1 MEGPVEG
8 AEPRGG
14 SEAGQYALARDVF
27 QSEKACSLLAQVERD
42 DRKLGYRVR
51 VRVIRGGPNW
61 RVEAG
66 LFARRLPLFPRLQ
79 MSAGVKS
86 SGAGMQAAHGNRTA
100 FQELFER
107 VMRPLHLAVL
117 VEGMHERALQRELE
131 KFRGQGGKAHDLNI
145 DADASVSNLIA
156 TASLS
161 SGFRSSMSGTAST
174 ERTISNEATISDENV
189 LPQSMKV
196 YSLASNDLGELDLPG
211 YEDFEFMAWR
221 DVLEGPRAPTEMR
234 LPKAVGPDGRRSS
247 VAHVLAKLLVSF
259 RIDNGDWAAAPDF
272 SIPPF
277 VKLHYS
283 PNIGQLVT
291 LTLQGDEDT
300 CSKDDDVGNNLDG
313 YMDFCRNRWGRHHAV
328 RSVRP
333 VLIEGEDSRTNIEVG
348 VLVYTK
354 AQGPRDAGRETYPVV
369 GYMQWS
375 VLSFDVLTTYFDDEH
390 HGLRRIRELIDCVD
404 GLGKPKYAKAVIK
417 EIVDGE
423 KDTTAIALFL
433 FGHAWNATKRWSRL
447 VNTRNIRGQP
457 RLRSDGQEF
466 RMNSQ
471 VTCESAKIGTGRR
484 SKGQSIF
491 EHILLS
497 TPYDLF
503 KARCPE
509 FLPSLFFG
517 DRDLLPVSGAY
528 GRRAGWQ
535 GGGPPGP
542 SGGNDDGSGQGGS
555 LSGDRGG
562 PHAGG
567 GARWESGRKAPP
579 KRKQMGGDFRPR
591 KHPLSSTANGMPEAN
606 ESGLGANADANNR
619 MTRMYTPVI
628 VAGLMNTPGDSVH
641 DEHANP
647 TASTTILTEPE
658 FPAGV
663 QNADGDDFVDDF
675 IRNNFRQSSLFELI
689 SGNSR
694 LGSVDA
700 HVAYLYDQREPLD
713 TERT

>member
-14 SEAGQYALARDVF
+14 SEAGQYALARDIF
-27 QSEKACSLLAQVERD
+27 QSEKARSLLAQVERD
-42 DRKLGYRVR
+42 DRNLGYRVR

-66 LFARRLPLFPRLQ
+66 VFARRLPLFPRLR
-79 MSAGVKS
+79 MSAGGKS

-100 FQELFER
+100 FQDLFER

-131 KFRGQGGKAHDLNI
+131 NFRGEGGKAPDLDIN
-145 DADASVSNLIA
+145 ADASVSNLMA

-161 SGFRSSMSGTAST
+161 SGFRSSLSGTAST
-174 ERTISNEATISDENV
+174 ERTISDEATRNA
-189 LPQSMKV
+189 LPQSMRV

-221 DVLEGPRAPTEMR
+221 DVLEGPQAPTEMR
-234 LPKAVGPDGRRSS
+234 LPRAVGPDRGRSS

-300 CSKDDDVGNNLDG
+300 CSKDDYVGNNLDG
-313 YMDFCRNRWGRHHAV
+313 YMDFCRNRWGGHHAV

-333 VLIEGEDSRTNIEVG
+333 VLIEGEDSRVKTEVG

-354 AQGPRDAGRETYPVV
+354 AQGPRDVGRETYPVV

-375 VLSFDVLTTYFDDEH
+375 VPSFDVLTTYFNDEH
-390 HGLRRIRELIDCVD
+390 HGLRRIRELIDCVE
-404 GLGKPKYAKAVIK
+404 GLGKPKYAKAVVK

-423 KDTTAIALFL
+423 RDTTAIALFL
-433 FGHAWNATKRWSRL
+433 FGHAWNATKRCSRL
-447 VNTRNIRGQP
+447 VNTRNIHSQP
-457 RLRSDGQEF
+457 RLKSDGQDF

-497 TPYDLF
+497 TPYELF

-517 DRDLLPVSGAY
+517 DRDLLPVSSAY
-528 GRRAGWQ
+528 GLRAGWQ

-542 SGGNDDGSGQGGS
+542 SGGDDDGSGQGGS

-567 GARWESGRKAPP
+567 GARGDSGRKAPP

-591 KHPLSSTANGMPEAN
+591 KHPLSSTPNGTPEAN
-606 ESGLGANADANNR
+606 ESGFGANADANNR
-619 MTRMYTPVI
+619 MTRMYTPVV
-628 VAGLMNTPGDSVH
+628 VAGLMNAPGDSEI
-641 DEHANP
+641 DGHANP
-647 TASTTILTEPE
+647 SASTTIFTRPE
-658 FPAGV
+658 YPTGV
-663 QNADGDDFVDDF
+663 QNAHWDNFADDF

-700 HVAYLYDQREPLD
+700 HVAYLHDQQEPLG
-713 TERT
+713 TQRT